1 MELNMEK
8 QKTQT
13 TRQIIEILIR
23 KFPAK
28 DREDFREI
36 VLEAVP
42 RLSADKIVSLG
53 ITDTLALNRAI
64 SAIFWWEF

>member
-1 MELNMEK
+1 MELNMET

-42 RLSADKIVSLG
+42 RLSADKVVSLG
-53 ITDTLALNRAI
+53 ITDTSALNSAI

>member
-1 MELNMEK
+1 MKVTMEK

-53 ITDTLALNRAI
+53 ITDTSALNRAI